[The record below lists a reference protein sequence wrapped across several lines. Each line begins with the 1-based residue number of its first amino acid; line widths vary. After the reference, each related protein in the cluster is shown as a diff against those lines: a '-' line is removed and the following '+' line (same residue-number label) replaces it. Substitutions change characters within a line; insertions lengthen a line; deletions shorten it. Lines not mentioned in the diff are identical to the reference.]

1 MVKLY
6 GWIKFSCWCFGV
18 VFFFLSGGQNHSG
31 PLGTSNPLTLRQ
43 IVLQLYESQVLLLL
57 LVTCLVFSPWAHLYC
72 DYLWWERPLCWGPE
86 LSCYV
91 AFKQN
96 QSFSLFCCFVLFFYV
111 LKLRKMLNSRSR
123 RFVFGRSLLRK
134 LSSRPVK
141 MNNFYHCLEK
151 KHLQPRTQTNHLS
164 LSAAF
169 IMLQMLICLWLRNQL
184 LCYLWFFHKSPYPC
198 FVYVLPLVCVVIS
211 PPPADLAVVDV
222 LGGECAIGDSR
233 KAFRDTSI
241 LGYLSLLLQSLLGKW
256 FMFRVLRE
264 KRKNKVANLDFC
276 FISILLAVKCLNRW
290 NQCAFDSFEQAEL
303 LHLPRLTLNY
313 KLPLDPSTHPP
324 QSMFFQAAVNKLKMK

>member
-1 MVKLY
+1 MLNTRFGSTFCQNLWKAELLWERLMRYIFPVKSWCLFFFLLNFLNVVKLY

-18 VFFFLSGGQNHSG
+18 CLFFLSGGQNHSG

-43 IVLQLYESQVLLLL
+43 IVLQLYDSQVLLLL

-222 LGGECAIGDSR
+222 LGGECAIGDSC

-241 LGYLSLLLQSLLGKW
+241 LGYLSVLLQSLLGSASD
-256 FMFRVLRE
+256 L
-264 KRKNKVANLDFC
+264 C
-276 FISILLAVKCLNRW
+276 F
-290 NQCAFDSFEQAEL
+290 E
-303 LHLPRLTLNY
+303 Y
-313 KLPLDPSTHPP
+313 
-324 QSMFFQAAVNKLKMK
+324 